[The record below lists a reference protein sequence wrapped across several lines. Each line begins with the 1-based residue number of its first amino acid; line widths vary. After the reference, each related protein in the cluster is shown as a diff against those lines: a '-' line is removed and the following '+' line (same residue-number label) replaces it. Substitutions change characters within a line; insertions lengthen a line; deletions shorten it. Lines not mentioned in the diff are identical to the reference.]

1 MHTIEY
7 IGLSII
13 GFFLLVALSIS
24 WVRRANRKKLN
35 RKLQRE
41 FDDFVVENDLTIDN
55 KQRFNRNII
64 GIDRLNYVVVFFN
77 NNAKDIQSVRL
88 KDLEECRVV
97 KEKSEPGG
105 HINHIYLKCIYKQK
119 ERVAIIFPFYNAYDD
134 DLFMMMTISKKANN
148 WAKRI
153 NIFREAAVLKNK
165 QRLTA

>member
-77 NNAKDIQSVRL
+77 NKSKDIQSVRL

-119 ERVAIIFPFYNAYDD
+119 ERGAIIFPFYNAYDD

>member
-41 FDDFVVENDLTIDN
+41 FDDFVVKNELTIDN

-105 HINHIYLKCIYKQK
+105 HINHIYLKCSYKQK
-119 ERVAIIFPFYNAYDD
+119 ERGAIIFPFYNAYDD

>member
-119 ERVAIIFPFYNAYDD
+119 ERGAIIFPFYNAYDD

>member
-13 GFFLLVALSIS
+13 GFFLLLALSIS
-24 WVRRANRKKLN
+24 WIKRSNRKKLN

-41 FDDFVVENDLTIDN
+41 FDDFIVENELTIDN

-119 ERVAIIFPFYNAYDD
+119 ERGAIIFPFYNAYDD

>member
-13 GFFLLVALSIS
+13 VFFLLLALSIS
-24 WVRRANRKKLN
+24 WVKRANRRKLN

-77 NNAKDIQSVRL
+77 NKSKDIQSVRL
-88 KDLEECRVV
+88 KDLDECRLV
-97 KEKSEPGG
+97 KEKSGPGG
-105 HINHIYLKCIYKQK
+105 HIHQIYLKCNYKQK
-119 ERVAIIFPFYNAYDD
+119 ERGAVIFPFYNAYDD
-134 DLFMMMTISKKANN
+134 DLFKMIAISKKANN

-153 NIFREAAVLKNK
+153 NIFREAALLKNQ